1 MDQCGCPNDR
11 DWEVLDRRGEALEDE
26 ITSLRAKNA
35 RLRDMLAEY
44 MATPDD
50 GVEVDAPPMQLR
62 PELQPCGHP
71 VQAIRHGTDD
81 LGPGGE
87 VTNWCGWCADIAQFE
102 REHELCQTLT
112 AELLEYRGQ
121 VARLQVEI
129 TEERAQVAAWMG
141 VTKRAQTDA
150 ARLREALE
158 AVEWVEGAYAGSMTG
173 YKYFG
178 EQCPWCGQRP
188 GHGHR
193 SDCLRGAALST
204 PTNDW
209 LAQHDAEVRQEE
221 REQCAAFLEDF
232 AKHYPENVF
241 IPPPPGE
248 HGKTVDAC
256 SAAAIRAILPILAA
270 AIRESTT

>member
-1 MDQCGCPNDR
+1 MGHNYQTDSLSS
-11 DWEVLDRRGEALEDE
+11 LDLVAFSETESELQEE
-26 ITSLRAKNA
+26 NEELRA
-35 RLRDMLAEY
+35 
-44 MATPDD
+44 
-50 GVEVDAPPMQLR
+50 EV
-62 PELQPCGHP
+62 
-71 VQAIRHGTDD
+71 
-81 LGPGGE
+81 
-87 VTNWCGWCADIAQFE
+87 
-102 REHELCQTLT
+102 
-112 AELLEYRGQ
+112 
-121 VARLQVEI
+121 
-129 TEERAQVAAWMG
+129 
-141 VTKRAQTDA
+141 

-178 EQCPWCGQRP
+178 EQCPWCGQRSA
-188 GHGHR
+188 HGHR
-193 SDCLRGAALST
+193 SDCLREAALST
-204 PTNDW
+204 TDDC

-270 AIRESTT
+270 AIREQEDERHAKS

>member
-1 MDQCGCPNDR
+1 MGHNYQTDSLSS
-11 DWEVLDRRGEALEDE
+11 LDLVAFSETESELQEE
-26 ITSLRAKNA
+26 NEELRA
-35 RLRDMLAEY
+35 
-44 MATPDD
+44 
-50 GVEVDAPPMQLR
+50 EV
-62 PELQPCGHP
+62 
-71 VQAIRHGTDD
+71 
-81 LGPGGE
+81 
-87 VTNWCGWCADIAQFE
+87 
-102 REHELCQTLT
+102 
-112 AELLEYRGQ
+112 
-121 VARLQVEI
+121 
-129 TEERAQVAAWMG
+129 
-141 VTKRAQTDA
+141 

-178 EQCPWCGQRP
+178 EQCPWCGQRSA
-188 GHGHR
+188 HGHR
-193 SDCLRGAALST
+193 SDCLREAALST
-204 PTNDW
+204 TDDC
-209 LAQHDAEVRQEE
+209 LAQHDAEVREQAMAEACATLRIAQMQHDAEVRQEE